1 MKYRKAA
8 AIPGKCDAQLHFDFH
23 QQEMLPRLAQAGRG
37 ERKIF
42 FADAAH
48 FVMGAFLGMLW
59 CFGRMFIKTAPGRQ
73 RSDLSKRP
81 HSGGLMHQV
90 GFRGLLRVGAAC

>member
-8 AIPGKCDAQLHFDFH
+8 VIPGKCDAQLQFDFY
-23 QQEMLPRLAQAGRG
+23 QREMLPRLAEATRD

-59 CFGRMFIKTAPGRQ
+59 
-73 RSDLSKRP
+73 
-81 HSGGLMHQV
+81 
-90 GFRGLLRVGAAC
+90 